1 VTFVEVQV
9 QRLGIDAATR
19 TPVVVLREVEG
30 ERSLPIWIG
39 PAEANA
45 IAIRLTGMTTPRP
58 LTHDLLVT
66 MLERLGGAVV
76 LVDIQGL
83 EQGTY
88 MAEIT
93 VETQPDRVGFD
104 ARPSDAIV
112 LALSHDA
119 PVRVREDL
127 LGRAEITLMDSPL
140 DQAAP
145 GTQGTSVVEP
155 ISGQELADYLKT
167 LRPED
172 FGRFQP

>member
-93 VETQPDRVGFD
+93 VETQPDKVEFD

-145 GTQGTSVVEP
+145 DTQGTSVVEP
-155 ISGQELADYLKT
+155 ISGQELADYPKT
-167 LRPED
+167 LRPAD

>member
-1 VTFVEVQV
+1 MNFVEVHV

-19 TPVVVLREVEG
+19 TPVVVLREIEG

-45 IAIRLTGMTTPRP
+45 MAIRLKGMITPRP

-66 MLERLGGAVV
+66 MLARLGAAAVQ
-76 LVDIQGL
+76 VDIHGL

-88 MAEIT
+88 LAEIT
-93 VETQPDRVGFD
+93 VEARPRQFVVD

-119 PVRVREDL
+119 ALRVREDL
-127 LGRAEITLMDSPL
+127 LGQAEIALMDSPL
-140 DQAAP
+140 DQTAP
-145 GTQGTSVVEP
+145 GVRDTSVEGP
-155 ISGQELADYLKT
+155 ISGQELADYLKQ